1 MSNILKPID
10 LADRAIRR
18 AVFAVFDAAE
28 HRANRKE
35 ASGCCGCKSATST
48 KFASS
53 SEAGHERIADA
64 FACGGDRGAGRVW
77 FLNGASAWEYSH
89 LAEAFRQG
97 LGETGHF
104 ESRNVFIEYR
114 WAEGLDLAKHVFQV
128 HGVLSPLPAPLPIRR

>member
-1 MSNILKPID
+1 MKRREFITLLGAAAWP
-10 LADRAIRR
+10 LAARAQQ
-18 AVFAVFDAAE
+18 AAMPVI
-28 HRANRKE
+28 
-35 ASGCCGCKSATST
+35 G
-48 KFASS
+48 
-53 SEAGHERIADA
+53 
-64 FACGGDRGAGRVW
+64 